1 MLGHD
6 LVATAPPE
14 VTLVPLSRAQLDIT
28 QRDAVAATLGDVRPD
43 VVINAAAYTAVDR
56 AESERDIAMRVNGAA
71 VGELGRH
78 AHRVGARVI
87 QFSSDYVF
95 DGTATQPYSETSA
108 VNPVNAYGASKL
120 AGERALAASG
130 ATYLLIR
137 TQWLFG
143 AHGKSF
149 PRTMWERARAGHATR
164 VVRDQTG
171 RPTYTRDLAAAVWT
185 LIGRNVCGV
194 VHVANHGEATWLD
207 VDARVFARAGR
218 ADLLTPCVTADY
230 PTPARR
236 PRYSVLDTERAERAL
251 GGPLPKWEDAM
262 ERFLSSPL

>member
-1 MLGHD
+1 PGQARVADPLRHRSCRARPPLCDQLRQAVRRAGMGAASHVRGGAGGD
-6 LVATAPPE
+6 GGLV
-14 VTLVPLSRAQLDIT
+14 SRAARL
-28 QRDAVAATLGDVRPD
+28 
-43 VVINAAAYTAVDR
+43 
-56 AESERDIAMRVNGAA
+56 
-71 VGELGRH
+71 
-78 AHRVGARVI
+78 VGAGVERGLSGVERAVPEDRLMGGRVI

-95 DGTATQPYSETSA
+95 GGSATQPYSETSA
-108 VNPVNAYGASKL
+108 ANPVNAYGASKL

-194 VHVANHGEATWLD
+194 LHVANA
-207 VDARVFARAGR
+207 
-218 ADLLTPCVTADY
+218 
-230 PTPARR
+230 
-236 PRYSVLDTERAERAL
+236 
-251 GGPLPKWEDAM
+251 
-262 ERFLSSPL
+262 